1 MYGQVQKHIPS
12 MAFVHVNMFANS
24 LCMQTRLLVCA
35 NAFGL
40 VCESLSNMCALYIA
54 SGRYCIVLQCLFL
67 TRSLTK
73 PNAFARVQERV

>member
-54 SGRYCIVLQCLFL
+54 SGRYCKCDMAHSAYKVTWGYF
-67 TRSLTK
+67 
-73 PNAFARVQERV
+73 E